1 MNAREFYDNVCK
13 MRDAQKRFNDLSDDE
28 CMADVLKYEGIID
41 AEIGRVNN
49 ILKKQE
55 NEQVDRTK
63 NAVVENA

>member
-28 CMADVLKYEGIID
+28 CMADVLKYESIID
-41 AEIGRVNN
+41 AEILRVNN

-55 NEQVDRTK
+55 NEQVDRAK
-63 NAVVENA
+63 NSLVENA

>member
-1 MNAREFYDNVCK
+1 MNAREFYNCVCK

-28 CMADVLKYEGIID
+28 CMADVLKYESIID
-41 AEIGRVNN
+41 AEIERVNN

-55 NEQVDRTK
+55 NEQVDRAK

>member
-28 CMADVLKYEGIID
+28 CMADVLKYESIID
-41 AEIGRVNN
+41 AEIERVNN

-55 NEQVDRTK
+55 NEQVDRAK
-63 NAVVENA
+63 DAMVENA

>member
-1 MNAREFYDNVCK
+1 MNAREFYDTVCK

-28 CMADVLKYEGIID
+28 CMADVLKYESIID
-41 AEIGRVNN
+41 AEILRVNN

>member
-1 MNAREFYDNVCK
+1 MNAREFYDTVVK

-28 CMADVLKYEGIID
+28 CMADVLKYESIID
-41 AEIGRVNN
+41 AEIERVNN

-63 NAVVENA
+63 DAVVENA